1 MTALGISICGKE
13 RKVGYESCVIDVSEY
28 PVRDLELGT
37 AFTDVLAEAKGL
49 GIVSKGWTRRHWQ
62 QEQHHQTGLAGELL
76 LLL

>member
-13 RKVGYESCVIDVSEY
+13 REVGYESYVMDVSVY
-28 PVRDLELGT
+28 PVGDLELGT
-37 AFTDVLAEAKGL
+37 VFTDVPAEAKGL

-62 QEQHHQTGLAGELL
+62 QEQHHQTDLAGELL